1 MNRDWHYCML
11 RRNRWVVTNI
21 YVLSMDSGQDILN
34 QSVFTIGGFFVCFL
48 LFIFFFAEMLLKKR
62 TVIIVLN
69 RIAELCLSCI
79 KQYNFLFYYSQILRL
94 PAVQSS
100 PVYAIRPECICCV
113 HTDEGIFLHVII
125 PVSTYCPFVRLARF
139 NFWLQGL
146 EITKNSCPM

>member
-11 RRNRWVVTNI
+11 RRNRWVVTDI
-21 YVLSMDSGQDILN
+21 YVLSVDSGQEFLISLFS
-34 QSVFTIGGFFVCFL
+34 QSGVFSFVFCFS
-48 LFIFFFAEMLLKKR
+48 FFFFAEMLLKKR

-125 PVSTYCPFVRLARF
+125 PVCTYCPFVRLARF